1 MTGQDIYEIR
11 RNNLWMLQGL
21 VCTQRN
27 LSEQLS
33 IQAHTLSAYGRGQKV
48 PDSTAR
54 SIEVTLKKPHEWM
67 DRPNYS
73 IDLTNDEYEIILKY
87 RKRHLRGV

>member
-1 MTGQDIYEIR
+1 MTDQNIFEIR

-27 LSEQLS
+27 LSEQLR
-33 IQAHTLSAYGRGQKV
+33 IPPYTLGACGRGQRV
-48 PDSTAR
+48 PDYTAR

-73 IDLTNDEYEIILKY
+73 IDF
-87 RKRHLRGV
+87 